1 MNARLCVAAIVCST
15 ILSVGG
21 SGVHAQTATCYKSGE
36 TGVFRVEV
44 ALPASASL
52 QNGIFTARDEGE
64 NLYEIY
70 LDWSES
76 LEGRLSEA
84 IERRYDP
91 QITPEQQREI
101 EAITKEQTDLF
112 EQTGQKNESLSKA
125 REERAKIWE
134 EVRKLKAAND
144 PANAA
149 RLTELEHLEKTQSEA
164 ITALEKDL
172 APFQA
177 QQQELS
183 KRQQAI
189 YQEAYKKRES
199 VQEPKQP
206 EGPAPKLV
214 VYGRFRTPGKATL
227 SLFQRD
233 AAQLLA
239 EPKLVQAIPL
249 DLPTADGGD
258 VGLLKQWAEARNK
271 NLLVRV
277 VDSPYTSYYQYAVLQ
292 SGEKYGA
299 ENSAEVQRLLGGETV
314 GRPNR
319 ELDLYAMSTGA
330 LAIQESLQLEE
341 MTGRRQI
348 PEDRTVDLATLSGP
362 TIQSHPFQEML
373 QGRTPAIFPV
383 AKLVPFDNYYCHFS
397 SLSKEIEATDLLK
410 QWGTSLLRSATVSAR
425 DSDLPKRYMDQLCI
439 DVSQLARLF
448 GDLVIGEVAITGS
461 DPFLREGSD
470 VAVLIAVKNRP
481 MFDTIMQTYLAQT
494 LAANPGTQ
502 VTKSDYQGVAIE
514 SYATPD
520 RRVNAYLAWVGEYKV
535 HANSLPLLKRILDT
549 AAGRGRS
556 MAENLDFQ
564 YMRTIFP
571 GTADQEDGFL
581 YFSDAH
587 IRKLLSPLWK
597 IEEQR
602 RVVCQNHLRMIGNA
616 ATLYRTDKGLH
627 PGEKNAVATVEQLLA
642 EQFLKKEVTVCPD
655 GGAYTLDME
664 GVAQC
669 SCHNRLR
676 YCTPVS
682 ELTLGKVSQTEAQ
695 DYKTFVDRYNSYWS
709 RYFDPIGIR
718 FRLKDRIEVETC
730 ILPLIENSVYNQLRE
745 IIGGVPVQLSSE
757 ALTTRTIVSISA
769 KVTSSSEPMRGLE
782 QIKRQIFPALPPLSQ
797 CIGSNLSINLC
808 DSDVLFTFAEEGMN
822 MFGGFGNL
830 GDQLFIALIA
840 SSINLPIYAVLDLK
854 DEAVARQF
862 IEEGL
867 KLASRQSAAQN
878 RGGRNES
885 AVERYAAAPHG
896 THEVQTLVLR
906 LFIVKIRLYY
916 TMAHNKLVV
925 STKRYVL
932 DEVLDALD
940 TKASGT
946 VPRTEANLRVNVQPP
961 AFQQLRSV
969 VRTGWQ
975 ERMREACLKN
985 LENVRVLAELYGAT
999 SSTAL
1004 TEMAR
1009 RIDGVSLRCP
1019 NQGEYRYDAMRALP
1033 YCTVHGDWNHPTQP
1047 AGAQETEG
1055 VVRFL
1060 GSLKLLSVDFS
1071 FTPEGIRS
1079 RVTLDRS
1086 GGGAVPPAAPSV
1098 PTKSVGG
1105 GMSGSGLK

>member
-1 MNARLCVAAIVCST
+1 MKIRSWIVATVCWSV
-15 ILSVGG
+15 LFVGG
-21 SGVHAQTATCYKSGE
+21 LQAQTVTTYKSGE

-44 ALPASASL
+44 ALPTSASL
-52 QNGIFTARDEGE
+52 QNERFTARGEGE

-76 LEGRLSEA
+76 LEERLSDVMQ
-84 IERRYDP
+84 RRDP
-91 QITPEQQREI
+91 NLTPEQQQEMD
-101 EAITKEQTDLF
+101 AITREQTELF
-112 EQTGQKNESLSKA
+112 EQMRPANEQLAKT
-125 REERAKIWE
+125 REEREKIWE
-134 EVRKLKAAND
+134 DVRKLKAENN
-144 PANAA
+144 PANAV
-149 RLTELEHLEKTQSEA
+149 RLAELEQQEKTKSEA
-164 ITALEKDL
+164 ITAQEKEL
-172 APFQA
+172 APLQA
-177 QQQELS
+177 KQRSLS
-183 KRQQAI
+183 ERQMAI
-189 YQEAYKKRES
+189 YQARYKK
-199 VQEPKQP
+199 QETVSQTTSP
-206 EGPAPKLV
+206 EGPVLKLV
-214 VYGRFRTPGKATL
+214 VYGRFRAPGKTTL
-227 SLFQRD
+227 TLFQRD
-233 AAQLLA
+233 AAELMAPQK
-239 EPKLVQAIPL
+239 PFQTISL
-249 DLPTADGGD
+249 DLPATDGGD
-258 VGLLKQWAEARNK
+258 AGLLKQWAEARNK
-271 NLLVRV
+271 NLLVRI

-299 ENSAEVQRLLGGETV
+299 ENSAEVQRFLGGGEAP

-362 TIQSHPFQEML
+362 TIQSHPFEKMI
-373 QGRTPAIFPV
+373 QGRTPAVFPV

-397 SLSKEIEATDLLK
+397 TLSKEIEATDLLK

-425 DSDLPKRYMDQLCI
+425 DSDLPKRYMDQICL

-481 MFDTIMQTYLAQT
+481 MFDTIMQSYLAQT
-494 LAANPGTQ
+494 LAANPGAQ
-502 VTKSDYQGVAIE
+502 VSKSDYQGVPIE
-514 SYATPD
+514 TYATPD
-520 RRVNAYLAWVGEYKV
+520 RRVNACMAWVGEYKV

-571 GTADQEDGFL
+571 GAADQEDGFL

-616 ATLYRTDKGLH
+616 ATLYRTDKGLRLGQ
-627 PGEKNAVATVEQLLA
+627 PNAIPTVEQLVS
-642 EQFLKKEVTVCPD
+642 EQFLKKEVPVCPD
-655 GGAYTLDME
+655 GGTYTLDAE

-682 ELTLGKVSQTEAQ
+682 ELKLEKVAQTEAE

-730 ILPLIENSVYNQLRE
+730 ILPLIENSIYNQLRE

-769 KVTSSSEPMRGLE
+769 KVTSASEPMRGLE
-782 QIKRQIFPALPPLSQ
+782 QIKRQIFPTLPPLSE

-822 MFGGFGNL
+822 LFGGFGNL
-830 GDQLFIALIA
+830 EEQLFLGLIA

-854 DEAVARQF
+854 NEAVAGQF

-878 RGGRNES
+878 RGGRHET
-885 AVERYAAAPHG
+885 AVERYTAAPHG

-916 TMAHNKLVV
+916 TIAHNKLVV

-940 TKASGT
+940 VKASGT

-969 VRTGWQ
+969 VQTGWQ

-1019 NQGEYRYDAMRALP
+1019 NQGEYRYDTERGIP

-1047 AGAQETEG
+1047 AGVQETEG
-1055 VVRFL
+1055 LVRFL
-1060 GSLKLLSVDFS
+1060 ASLKLLSVDFS

-1079 RVTLDRS
+1079 KVTLDRS
-1086 GGGAVPPAAPSV
+1086 GAGTVPSVVPPV
-1098 PTKSVGG
+1098 PTTTAGG
-1105 GMSGSGLK
+1105 GTSGSGTK

>member
-1 MNARLCVAAIVCST
+1 MKIRSWIVAVVCW
-15 ILSVGG
+15 SVLFMGELQ
-21 SGVHAQTATCYKSGE
+21 AQTVTTYKSGE

-44 ALPASASL
+44 ALPTSASL
-52 QNGIFTARDEGE
+52 QNERFTARGEGE

-84 IERRYDP
+84 VERRFDP
-91 QITPEQQREI
+91 QMTPEQQREA
-101 EAITKEQTDLF
+101 EALSKEEMDLYKQMNQQQ
-112 EQTGQKNESLSKA
+112 EALSKA
-125 REERAKIWE
+125 REERDKVWE
-134 EVRKLKAAND
+134 EIRKLKEAND
-144 PANAA
+144 PANAP
-149 RLTELEHLEKTQSEA
+149 RLTELEKQAGAKSET
-164 ITALEKDL
+164 ITAMEKDL
-172 APFQA
+172 APFQVK
-177 QQQELS
+177 QRELS
-183 KRQQAI
+183 KRQQAL
-189 YQEAYKKRES
+189 YATAYKKP
-199 VQEPKQP
+199 EPKEETQP
-206 EGPAPKLV
+206 AEASARKVV
-214 VYGRFRTPGKATL
+214 VYGRFHTSGKASL
-227 SLFQRD
+227 SLFQRET
-233 AAQLLA
+233 AQLLA
-239 EPKLVQAIPL
+239 EPKRVQTIPL
-249 DLPTADGGD
+249 DLPPADGGD
-258 VGLLKQWAEARNK
+258 AALLKQWAETRNK
-271 NLLVRV
+271 NLLVRI

-299 ENSAEVQRLLGGETV
+299 ENSAEVQRFLGGGDTS
-314 GRPNR
+314 GRPER

-362 TIQSHPFQEML
+362 AIQSHPFEKML
-373 QGRTPAIFPV
+373 QGRTPVVFPT

-397 SLSKEIEATDLLK
+397 TLSKEIEATDLLK

-425 DSDLPKRYMDQLCI
+425 DSDLPKRYMDQLCL

-470 VAVLIAVKNRP
+470 VAVLIAVKNRA
-481 MFDTIMQTYLAQT
+481 MFDSIMQTYLAQT
-494 LAANPGTQ
+494 LTANPGTQ
-502 VTKSDYQGVAIE
+502 VSKNDYQGVPIE
-514 SYATPD
+514 IYATPD
-520 RRVNAYLAWVGEYKV
+520 RRVNACMAWVGDYKV

-549 AAGRGRS
+549 AAGRGHS

-571 GTADQEDGFL
+571 GAADQEDGFL

-616 ATLYRTDKGLH
+616 ATLYRTDKGLR
-627 PGEKNAVATVEQLLA
+627 PGGKKAAPMVEQLVS
-642 EQFLKKEVTVCPD
+642 EQFLKKEAAVCPD
-655 GGAYTLDME
+655 GGTYTLDAE

-682 ELTLGKVSQTEAQ
+682 ELKLEKVAQTEAE
-695 DYKTFVDRYNSYWS
+695 DYKAFVDRYNSYWS

-718 FRLKDRIEVETC
+718 FRLGDRIEVETC
-730 ILPLIENSVYNQLRE
+730 ILPLIENSIYNQLRE

-769 KVTSSSEPMRGLE
+769 KVTSASEPMRGLE
-782 QIKRQIFPALPPLSQ
+782 QIKRQIFPTLPPLSE

-822 MFGGFGNL
+822 LFGGFGNL
-830 GDQLFIALIA
+830 EEQLFLGLIA

-854 DEAVARQF
+854 NEAVAGQF

-878 RGGRNES
+878 RGGRRET

-896 THEVQTLVLR
+896 SHAVQTLVLR

-925 STKRYVL
+925 ATKRYVL

-940 TKASGT
+940 VKASGT

-969 VRTGWQ
+969 VQTGWQ

-1019 NQGEYRYDAMRALP
+1019 NQGEYRYDTERGIP

-1047 AGAQETEG
+1047 AGVQETEG
-1055 VVRFL
+1055 LVRFL
-1060 GSLKLLSVDFS
+1060 ASLKLLSVDFS

-1079 RVTLDRS
+1079 KVTLDRS
-1086 GGGAVPPAAPSV
+1086 GAGTVPSVVPPV
-1098 PTKSVGG
+1098 PTTTAGG
-1105 GMSGSGLK
+1105 GTSGSGTK